1 MKKLFCLF
9 MMFMGLA
16 ITAHTQQVVKGSIY
30 DDDMFP
36 SWFVDVNLKGGA
48 FQQDFTTINLTGNFS
63 NVLNDTVSLPKFK
76 NGYSYGFDAKVGYFF
91 DTKKHL
97 GIGIGFMY
105 HVQQSEY
112 SLDKYSLEYRSV
124 DFNADTFR
132 QKVSLVSPLS
142 EKVRTSNFSIP
153 LVFIY
158 KKQMTPRLGFS
169 MEVGPL
175 LSLQLSNTYST
186 NATFNYEAIY
196 KYKKVGNNYIAVFDS
211 AAIPGSSDLLYTA
224 AQINKSPNDAQSY
237 FDVLHSQGYNVGLQK
252 APANTSGSVN
262 YEANIGFIIQPSIMY
277 RLSDNFLLNAGI
289 YVMSQSFDNL
299 PNSGNFK
306 LTDQVGSYSTVL
318 NSLNSVSNLCY
329 GLNLGVRIL
338 FDKEMLK
345 FQYKAKISGIAPDPK
360 YNYVKDSIVAT
371 KQWYAKTIYMDGNL
385 RQMNKESEAKLDDVI
400 KFLNN
405 NPNSKLIIEGYTD
418 NTGESFDNKALSL
431 EYAKVVQHYLI
442 QKGIAESRIP
452 IIGKGDINPIGDNST
467 EEGRAKNRRVRIEL
481 IE

>member
-9 MMFMGLA
+9 ILFTGLA
-16 ITAHTQQVVKGSIY
+16 KTANAQKVVKGSIY

-36 SWFVDVNLKGGA
+36 SWFVDVNLKGGV
-48 FQQDFTTINLTGNFS
+48 FQQDFTTINLTGNFPM
-63 NVLNDTVSLPKFK
+63 VLNDTVSLPKFK
-76 NGYSYGFDAKVGYFF
+76 NGISYGFDAKVGYFF

-97 GIGIGFMY
+97 GIGVGFMY

-112 SLDKYSLEYRSV
+112 SLDKYTLQYRSV
-124 DFNADTFR
+124 DFKGDTFR
-132 QKVSLVSPLS
+132 QKVSLVNPLS
-142 EKVRTSNFSIP
+142 EKVKTSNFSIP
-153 LVFIY
+153 LVFIL

-169 MEVGPL
+169 LEVGPL

-196 KYKKVGNNYIAVFDS
+196 KYKKVGTKYVAVFDS
-211 AAIPGSSDLLYTA
+211 AASPSNGDLLYTA
-224 AQINKSPNDAQSY
+224 AQINKSTNDAQSY
-237 FDVLHSQGYNVGLQK
+237 FDVLRSQGYNVGLQK
-252 APANTSGSVN
+252 APSSTSGSVN

-277 RLSDNFLLNAGI
+277 RLSDNFLINAGL

-318 NSLNSVSNLCY
+318 NSLNSVANLCY
-329 GLNLGVRIL
+329 GLNLGIRIL

-345 FQYKAKISGIAPDPK
+345 FQYKAKLTGVVPEPK
-360 YNYVKDSIVAT
+360 YNYVKDSIVAM

-385 RQMNKESEAKLDDVI
+385 QQINKESETKLEDVI

-431 EYAKVVQHYLI
+431 EYAKVVQRYLI

-452 IIGKGDINPIGDNST
+452 IIGKGDINPIGDNTT
-467 EEGRAKNRRVRIEL
+467 E
-481 IE
+481 